1 MTGKKSPAPVGPEVW
16 FVGAGP
22 GDPELITVKGQRLIT
37 EADVL
42 IYAGSLVNPELVTTS
57 KAELKLDSWGMHLPD
72 MVEVMVKEARSG
84 KKVVRLHSG
93 DPSLYGAIVEQ
104 IELLEARGISVKI
117 VPGVSS
123 LFAAA
128 AALKTQL
135 TLRGVSE
142 SVIVTRPAGKT
153 LEADQIP
160 EFSRTGQTMVVFLG
174 TEKLNEITRKL
185 ECPEDTPAAVV
196 YHASWPD
203 QKVVRGTVADI
214 AQKAAAAGIEHTAL
228 LVIGGIAGDKK
239 EGHTRSHLYS

>member
-42 IYAGSLVNPELVTTS
+42 IYAGSLVNPDLIAVS

-104 IELLEARGISVKI
+104 IELLEAQGISVKI

-153 LEADQIP
+153 LETDQIR
-160 EFSRTGQTMVVFLG
+160 EFSRMGQTMVVFLG
-174 TEKLNEITRKL
+174 TEKLAEITQKL

-203 QKVVRGTVADI
+203 QKIVRGTVADI
-214 AQKAAAAGIEHTAL
+214 AKKAAAAGIEHTAL
-228 LVIGGIAGDKK
+228 LVIGGVAGETKK
-239 EGHTRSHLYS
+239 GHTRSHLYS

>member
-1 MTGKKSPAPVGPEVW
+1 MTESIRNEIHGPEVW

-42 IYAGSLVNPELVTTS
+42 IYAGSLVNPDLVAAS
-57 KAELKLDSWGMHLPD
+57 KAKLKLDSWGMHLPD
-72 MVEVMVKEARSG
+72 MVEIMVKETRAG

-104 IELLEARGISVKI
+104 IELLEARGVAVKI

-153 LEADQIP
+153 LKTDQIP

-174 TEKLNEITRKL
+174 TEKLAGITQKL
-185 ECPEDTPAAVV
+185 ECPKDTPAAVV

-203 QKVVRGTVADI
+203 EKVVRGTVADI
-214 AQKAAAAGIEHTAL
+214 ATKAAAAGIEHTAL
-228 LVIGGIAGDKK
+228 LVIGGVAGEIKK
-239 EGHTRSHLYS
+239 GHTRSHLYS

>member
-1 MTGKKSPAPVGPEVW
+1 MTGTKENETHGPAVW

-22 GDPELITVKGQRLIT
+22 GDPELITVKGQRLVT

-42 IYAGSLVNPELVTTS
+42 IYAGSLVNPDLVSAS
-57 KAELKLDSWGMHLPD
+57 KAKIKLDSWGMHLPD
-72 MVEVMVKEARSG
+72 MVDVMVTEAAAG
-84 KKVVRLHSG
+84 KDVVRLHSG

-104 IELLEARGISVKI
+104 IELLEARGVAVKI

-153 LEADQIP
+153 LESDQIR
-160 EFSRTGQTMVVFLG
+160 EFSRMGQTMVVFLG
-174 TEKLNEITRKL
+174 TEKLNEIAQKL
-185 ECPEDTPAAVV
+185 ECPADTPAAVV

-228 LVIGGIAGDKK
+228 LVIGNIAGETKH
-239 EGHTRSHLYS
+239 GHTRSYLYS